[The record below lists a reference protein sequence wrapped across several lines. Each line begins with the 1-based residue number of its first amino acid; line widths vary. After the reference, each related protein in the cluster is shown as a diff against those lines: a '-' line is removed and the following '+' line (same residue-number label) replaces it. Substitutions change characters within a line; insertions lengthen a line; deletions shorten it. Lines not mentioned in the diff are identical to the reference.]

1 MQSPPPRPAN
11 ADQIDLRQ
19 VFGTLR
25 RYAPLLI
32 LTPVVVA
39 GAAYLLSSRQ
49 APVYESSA
57 SIIAVDSNAQNS
69 LINNTL
75 VTAPPLPQGGCR
87 LDAGSLEQAVLRV
100 VEALEAP
107 ADLVLLSKFGRQ
119 EAAGRGLRPA
129 FARALE
135 SGAPIITTVTPE
147 WAADFA
153 AFSDGLAEAVAPRD
167 LLAWAEAAAR

>member
-1 MQSPPPRPAN
+1 MIGYAVVPSGDWR
-11 ADQIDLRQ
+11 
-19 VFGTLR
+19 TL
-25 RYAPLLI
+25 AGL
-32 LTPVVVA
+32 A
-39 GAAYLLSSRQ
+39 GALAASGLRLGGAVQVDAGAGCEAGMALHLLPSGERLPIS
-49 APVYESSA
+49 
-57 SIIAVDSNAQNS
+57 
-69 LINNTL
+69 
-75 VTAPPLPQGGCR
+75 APPLPQGGCR
-87 LDAGSLEQAVLRV
+87 LDAGALEQAVLRV

>member
-1 MQSPPPRPAN
+1 MQSVPPRPAN

-32 LTPVVVA
+32 LTPLVVA
-39 GAAYLLSSRQ
+39 GATYLLSSRQ

-75 VTAPPLPQGGCR
+75 VTAPPLPQGAVEQVLHSR
-87 LDAGSLEQAVLRV
+87 SLVATIVDK
-100 VEALEAP
+100 LEKS
-107 ADLVLLSKFGRQ
+107 DLPPRSS
-119 EAAGRGLRPA
+119 
-129 FARALE
+129 AR
-135 SGAPIITTVTPE
+135 
-147 WAADFA
+147 
-153 AFSDGLAEAVAPRD
+153 
-167 LLAWAEAAAR
+167 